1 MPRAVSEE
9 PRRKNEEDESQRERL
24 RKKAE
29 KRVDVARRKTRRKT
43 RKRKRL
49 LWGAT
54 LWRDDVLF
62 SRRRAIGKEPL
73 VLRLDETLFSTF
85 VVRERPLGFCGA
97 SRKVEPGFRR
107 RRREKN
113 RVLFFR
119 VGKA

>member
-1 MPRAVSEE
+1 VSTS
-9 PRRKNEEDESQRERL
+9 RD
-24 RKKAE
+24 E
-29 KRVDVARRKTRRKT
+29 KRVEGRE
-43 RKRKRL
+43 KRKRL
-49 LWGAT
+49 VWGAT

-73 VLRLDETLFSTF
+73 VLRLDETLFLTF

-107 RRREKN
+107 REKN
-113 RVLFFR
+113 RVFR

>member
-1 MPRAVSEE
+1 VSTS
-9 PRRKNEEDESQRERL
+9 RD
-24 RKKAE
+24 E
-29 KRVDVARRKTRRKT
+29 KRVERRE
-43 RKRKRL
+43 KRKRL
-49 LWGAT
+49 VWGAT

>member
-1 MPRAVSEE
+1 V
-9 PRRKNEEDESQRERL
+9 RL

-43 RKRKRL
+43 RKKKRL
-49 LWGAT
+49 VWGAT

>member
-1 MPRAVSEE
+1 VSTS
-9 PRRKNEEDESQRERL
+9 RD
-24 RKKAE
+24 E
-29 KRVDVARRKTRRKT
+29 KRVEGRE
-43 RKRKRL
+43 KRKRL
-49 LWGAT
+49 VWGAT

-73 VLRLDETLFSTF
+73 VLRLDETLFLTF

-107 RRREKN
+107 REKN
-113 RVLFFR
+113 RPAFFR